1 MFYKIFF
8 RCLVVFY
15 LFIGYLSF
23 AQAYYVDENGKD
35 IPISKDIATE
45 IDDIEIK
52 DGEALDQS
60 EIDSIVNTSDL
71 TTADL

>member
-1 MFYKIFF
+1 MSYKILLKSLVF
-8 RCLVVFY
+8 CLFA
-15 LFIGYLSF
+15 GYLSF
-23 AQAYYVDENGKD
+23 AQAYYIDENCKD

-60 EIDSIVNTSDL
+60 EIDSIVNTSGS